1 MASHPQNGDNSK
13 DDHQSSSAPIT
24 PVAAPVMFPPS
35 SSHSTMENVSAAPI
49 PTPNPSGAPALQPR
63 CVYLK
68 DHVTQATIYPV
79 ASAAQLATG
88 ILQVLQ
94 NEVNSEIRKG
104 DTYPMEEEMDFDMF
118 VGYWFGTF
126 AAVMLQG
133 KPEEH
138 GDLAAERDWSQI
150 VLGTFYIK
158 PNYPGTFAGTDG
170 TQLESILRN
179 TSK

>member
-1 MASHPQNGDNSK
+1 MASHPQNGDNLK
-13 DDHQSSSAPIT
+13 DDQQNNSTPIT
-24 PVAAPVMFPPS
+24 PVAAPVLFPPS
-35 SSHSTMENVSAAPI
+35 SSHSILENVHAAPI
-49 PTPNPSGAPALQPR
+49 PAPNPSAAHSLQPR

-94 NEVNSEIRKG
+94 DEFNSEIRKG
-104 DTYPMEEEMDFDMF
+104 DTYPMEEEMGFDKF
-118 VGYWFGTF
+118 VSYWFGTF

-138 GDLAAERDWSQI
+138 GDLTDERDWSQF

-158 PNYPGTFAGTDG
+158 PNYPGTFTVY
-170 TQLESILRN
+170 
-179 TSK
+179 